1 MKEIPHSNFL
11 MSNLIITHNT
21 NLRIIFQNSTEIQPQ
36 MQTQFTPKLDSHT
49 KCQPITKE
57 KMETENKLLF

>member
-1 MKEIPHSNFL
+1 

-49 KCQPITKE
+49 KCLPITKE